1 MTNKEDFYKAFL
13 RLYSAYTL
21 SINAII
27 NKDLVQDG
35 KITQIEFDDILTNL
49 TKENIHNIE
58 TKYFIYIV
66 QAFKNYKDMENYYN
80 IFIKMF
86 EQSEILEANMQIKEK
101 EQAVFPLKFANAV
114 KMSNKEEYLI
124 VLSVQE
130 IRVLEKAGVI
140 KIIEGMQRETETVTF
155 GNSIVSHVKYNDNV
169 ARTIAKNI
177 IEDKYYTTTLRWH
190 LVTSDDI
197 ITDYK
202 YYEKGQTLVINEGI
216 IAEIDGQHRSTAILY
231 ALNQKT
237 DIDLKF
243 SILLTIGS
251 PEIAQYIINQD
262 EQRQPIDKEQL
273 KVYQNNDSSQIV
285 KNLVLRLQ
293 GTIWSFYTTKNER
306 LKTGFIS
313 QPLLIDIIE
322 LVYGENINGKE
333 KLSIIV
339 KLTNFFKHIGIM
351 FEEYVDNTEVFLI
364 KKFAKY
370 HDLFLMTA
378 VILSILD
385 EQQLMDLLDMS
396 KFNDIMTRI
405 FISGKNQIKINS
417 KYSIID
423 NSTPQFYNI
432 TTTMSVLNDIFK
444 IEKINY
450 RFKYDKVL
458 HRIVVQDNK

>member
-1 MTNKEDFYKAFL
+1 MKNKEDFYKAFL

-27 NKDLVQDG
+27 NKELVQDG

-58 TKYFIYIV
+58 IKYFIYII
-66 QAFKNYKDMENYYN
+66 QAFKNYEDMKNYYN

-86 EQSEILEANMQIKEK
+86 EQSEILEADMQIKEK
-101 EQAVFPLKFANAV
+101 EQAIFPLKFANAI

-124 VLSVQE
+124 ILSIQE
-130 IRVLEKAGVI
+130 IRTLEKAGVI
-140 KIIEGMQRETETVTF
+140 KIIAGMQRETETVTF

-202 YYEKGQTLVINEGI
+202 YYEKGQTLVINEGV

-231 ALNQKT
+231 ALNQRT
-237 DIDLKF
+237 DINLKF

-293 GTIWSFYTTKNER
+293 GTMWSFYTTKNER

-313 QPLLIDIIE
+313 QSFLIDVIE
-322 LVYGENINGKE
+322 MVYGENINGKE

-339 KLTNFFKHIGIM
+339 KLTNFFKHMGIV
-351 FEEYVDNTEVFLI
+351 FEKYADDAEVFLI
-364 KKFAKY
+364 KKYIRY

-378 VILSILD
+378 VVLSILD
-385 EQQLMDLLDMS
+385 EQQFVDLLDMS

-405 FISGKNQIKINS
+405 FTLGSNNIKINS
-417 KYSIID
+417 KQYIID
-423 NSTPQFYNI
+423 NSTLQFYNI
-432 TTTMSVLNDIFK
+432 TGTMNLLNDVFK
-444 IEKINY
+444 TEKIRY

>member
-1 MTNKEDFYKAFL
+1 MKNKEDFYKAFL

-27 NKDLVQDG
+27 NKELVQDG

-58 TKYFIYIV
+58 IKYFIYII
-66 QAFKNYKDMENYYN
+66 QAFKNYEDMKNYYN

-86 EQSEILEANMQIKEK
+86 EQSEILEADMQIKEK
-101 EQAVFPLKFANAV
+101 EQAIFPLKFANAI

-124 VLSVQE
+124 ILSIQE
-130 IRVLEKAGVI
+130 IRTLEKAGVI
-140 KIIEGMQRETETVTF
+140 KIIAGMQRETETVTF

-202 YYEKGQTLVINEGI
+202 YYEKGQTLVINEGV

-231 ALNQKT
+231 ALNQRT
-237 DIDLKF
+237 DINLKF

-293 GTIWSFYTTKNER
+293 GTMWSFYTTKNER

-313 QPLLIDIIE
+313 QSFLIDVIE
-322 LVYGENINGKE
+322 MVYGENINGKE

-339 KLTNFFKHIGIM
+339 KLTNFFKHMGIV
-351 FEEYVDNTEVFLI
+351 FEKYADDAEVFLI
-364 KKFAKY
+364 KKYIRY

-378 VILSILD
+378 VVLSILD
-385 EQQLMDLLDMS
+385 EQQFVDLLDMS

-405 FISGKNQIKINS
+405 FTLGSNNIKINS
-417 KYSIID
+417 KQYIID
-423 NSTPQFYNI
+423 NSTLQFYNI
-432 TTTMSVLNDIFK
+432 TGTMNFLNDVFK
-444 IEKINY
+444 TEKIRY

>member
-1 MTNKEDFYKAFL
+1 MKNKEDFYKAFL

-27 NKDLVQDG
+27 NKELVQDG

-58 TKYFIYIV
+58 IKYFIYII
-66 QAFKNYKDMENYYN
+66 QAFKNYEDMKNYYN

-86 EQSEILEANMQIKEK
+86 EQSEILEADMQIKEK
-101 EQAVFPLKFANAV
+101 EQAIFPLKFANAI

-124 VLSVQE
+124 ILSIQE
-130 IRVLEKAGVI
+130 IRTLEKAGVI
-140 KIIEGMQRETETVTF
+140 KIIAGMQRETETVTF

-202 YYEKGQTLVINEGI
+202 YYEKGQTLVINEGV

-231 ALNQKT
+231 ALNQRT
-237 DIDLKF
+237 DINLKF

-293 GTIWSFYTTKNER
+293 GTMWSFYTTKNER

-313 QPLLIDIIE
+313 QSFLIDAIE
-322 LVYGENINGKE
+322 MVYGENINGKE

-339 KLTNFFKHIGIM
+339 KLTNFFKHMGIV
-351 FEEYVDNTEVFLI
+351 FEKYADDAEVFLI
-364 KKFAKY
+364 KKYIRY

-378 VILSILD
+378 VVLSILD
-385 EQQLMDLLDMS
+385 EQQFVDLLDMS

-405 FISGKNQIKINS
+405 FTLGSNNIKINS
-417 KYSIID
+417 KQYIID
-423 NSTPQFYNI
+423 NSTLQFYNI
-432 TTTMSVLNDIFK
+432 TGTMNLLNDVFK
-444 IEKINY
+444 TEKIRY

>member
-1 MTNKEDFYKAFL
+1 MKNKEDFYKAFL

-27 NKDLVQDG
+27 NKELVQDG
-35 KITQIEFDDILTNL
+35 KITQIEFNDILTNL

-58 TKYFIYIV
+58 IKYFIYII
-66 QAFKNYKDMENYYN
+66 QAFKNYEDMKNYYN

-86 EQSEILEANMQIKEK
+86 EQSEILEADMQIKEK
-101 EQAVFPLKFANAV
+101 EQAIFPLKFANAI

-124 VLSVQE
+124 ILSIQE
-130 IRVLEKAGVI
+130 IRTLEKAGVI
-140 KIIEGMQRETETVTF
+140 KIISGMQRETETVTF

-202 YYEKGQTLVINEGI
+202 YYEKGQTLVINEGV

-231 ALNQKT
+231 ALNQRT
-237 DIDLKF
+237 DINLKF

-293 GTIWSFYTTKNER
+293 GTMWSFYTTKNER

-313 QPLLIDIIE
+313 QSFLIDAIE
-322 LVYGENINGKE
+322 MVYGENINGKE

-339 KLTNFFKHIGIM
+339 KLTNFFKHMGIV
-351 FEEYVDNTEVFLI
+351 FEKYADDAEVFLI
-364 KKFAKY
+364 KKYIRY

-378 VILSILD
+378 VVLSILD
-385 EQQLMDLLDMS
+385 EQQFVDLLDMS

-405 FISGKNQIKINS
+405 FTLGSNNIKINS
-417 KYSIID
+417 KQYIID
-423 NSTPQFYNI
+423 NSTLQFYNI
-432 TTTMSVLNDIFK
+432 TGTMNLLNDVFK
-444 IEKINY
+444 TEKIRY

>member
-1 MTNKEDFYKAFL
+1 MKNKEDFYKAFL

-27 NKDLVQDG
+27 NKELVQDG

-58 TKYFIYIV
+58 IKYFIYII
-66 QAFKNYKDMENYYN
+66 QAFKNYEDMKNYYN

-86 EQSEILEANMQIKEK
+86 EQSEILEADMQIKEK
-101 EQAVFPLKFANAV
+101 EQAIFPLKFANAI

-124 VLSVQE
+124 ILSIQE
-130 IRVLEKAGVI
+130 IRTLEKAGVI
-140 KIIEGMQRETETVTF
+140 KIISGMQRETETVTF

-202 YYEKGQTLVINEGI
+202 YYEKGQTLVINEGV

-231 ALNQKT
+231 ALNQRT
-237 DIDLKF
+237 DINLKF

-293 GTIWSFYTTKNER
+293 GTMWSFYTTKNER

-313 QPLLIDIIE
+313 QSFLIDAIE
-322 LVYGENINGKE
+322 MVYGENINGKE

-339 KLTNFFKHIGIM
+339 KLTNFFKHMGIV
-351 FEEYVDNTEVFLI
+351 FEKYADDAEVFLI
-364 KKFAKY
+364 KKYIRY

-378 VILSILD
+378 VVLSILD
-385 EQQLMDLLDMS
+385 EQQFVDLLDMS

-405 FISGKNQIKINS
+405 FTLGSNNIKINS
-417 KYSIID
+417 KQYIID
-423 NSTPQFYNI
+423 NSTLQFYNI
-432 TTTMSVLNDIFK
+432 TGTMNLLNDVFK
-444 IEKINY
+444 TEKIRY